1 MPNIPRPSKK
11 RKAPKAAQDE
21 PVKIETTSN
30 ENEYSTVGD
39 ATELALPSKK
49 KKRKEA
55 AEPLPPPEKREN
67 KKKKERREEVTKAK
81 KKVLSKKKQKALET
95 IKKRKEKKQTL
106 ESLFESLQEY
116 QFDAGQGLVSTAHR
130 QDKIKRP
137 EIEIERDPVFPKKIR
152 SVSSSVINAKP
163 QRIQQNYYE
172 TDSSGEEEDE
182 AEVEV
187 AVVKEEKPVEK
198 EEEPEIVEI
207 KEVTIA
213 PKVDK
218 EVEENKKQRKERLNK
233 FYKVLEC
240 IKGEHIPVLR
250 DPEIEEKRSKLPI
263 FAEEMN
269 IVEAI
274 NENAVVIVSSETG
287 SGKTT
292 QIPQFLYE
300 SGYTLK
306 GHLIGVTE
314 PRRVAAISMSQR
326 VGVELNDLSKV
337 SYQIRFEGNRT
348 DDTKILFMTD
358 GVLLKEL
365 QTDLMLSKY
374 SVIIIDEAH
383 ERSMYSD
390 VLIGLLSRICFLRA
404 KKAFPL
410 KLIIMSAT
418 LRLADFTQKR
428 LFPSMTPKVI
438 KVEAR
443 QFPVQIHFE
452 RKTPDDYL
460 EAAYKKVCNVH
471 EKLPDGAILVF
482 LSGQGEVK
490 RLLKLLAQ
498 RYPMK
503 GKNVRG
509 HLTKNRDRK
518 KAQKE
523 KLKLSSFSQK
533 ASTLLD
539 GKTVASEAVAEDDT
553 KADLDEYG
561 TADCGILDD
570 DFDDSNIHF
579 GGDLPPPPPGLSPLY
594 CLPLYSLLSS
604 AKQQRVF
611 QPPPEGT
618 RLCVIATNV
627 AETSLT
633 IPNIRYVIDSGKEKR
648 RDYDPIT
655 GVSQFN
661 IHLISQAS
669 AEQRSGRA
677 GRVQAGHAYRLYSS
691 AMFEDFTV
699 FSQPEIMNKPID
711 QLVLHLKAMNI
722 VKISNF
728 PFPTPPLQD
737 QLEIAEKRLRL
748 MGALS
753 SDGSKDAKVTTLGKT
768 LSMFPLSPPF
778 AKMLAMANQHS
789 LMPYAIYLVSALS
802 VREPMTHILH
812 EKGENTIET
821 QKKMKDVLK
830 QRQKWCGIGQSRR
843 LGDLTVLLKALGA
856 ADFGQMNPKQ
866 CEDLGLRYKAV
877 IEIRKMRRQLV
888 NLINTSCNLKQEIT
902 IDTKLEPPTDEQAR
916 LLRQILI
923 ACLPNQIAK
932 RVDQSESGEVVPKGA
947 YQCQLLEEYCFIDAS
962 SMLYQDQPDFVVYQ
976 EIVQFN
982 NKKCLQ
988 NLSMVDPEW
997 LTQLAEPYCNFVM
1010 PDPEKDIPTFDQSSG
1025 QVVQNASVTF
1035 GERRW
1040 PLKAV
1045 KRQMPINILHY
1056 KHFARLFL
1064 GGHVC
1069 LKLAGNVP
1077 KMLAPPETMI
1087 KPWANLQK
1095 RTEKLLNALIAEE
1108 ILSRE
1113 KLHENWAKKD
1123 DYLLEEY
1130 LEWLP
1135 SSMHDKI
1142 QLKWPP
1148 M

>member
-1 MPNIPRPSKK
+1 MPNIPKPSKK
-11 RKAPKAAQDE
+11 RKASKSVQDDSI
-21 PVKIETTSN
+21 KIETSKEN

-49 KKRKEA
+49 KKRKETS
-55 AEPLPPPEKREN
+55 EPLQPPEKREN
-67 KKKKERREEVTKAK
+67 KKKKERREEVTQAK

-116 QFDAGQGLVSTAHR
+116 QFNAGTVQGLVSTAHR
-130 QDKIKRP
+130 QDKIKKP

-163 QRIQQNYYE
+163 KRIQQNYYE
-172 TDSSGEEEDE
+172 TDSSEDENEDE
-182 AEVEV
+182 AT
-187 AVVKEEKPVEK
+187 AVKEEEK
-198 EEEPEIVEI
+198 LEKDEDEEPEIIEI
-207 KEVTIA
+207 KQEKIVSKI
-213 PKVDK
+213 DK
-218 EVEENKKQRKERLNK
+218 EVDENKKQRKERLNK

-240 IKGEHIPVLR
+240 IKGEHIPVQR
-250 DPEIEEKRSKLPI
+250 DPEIENKRSKLPI

-300 SGYTLK
+300 SGYTSK
-306 GHLIGVTE
+306 GHLIGITE
-314 PRRVAAISMSQR
+314 PRRVAAISMSHR
-326 VGVELNDLSKV
+326 VGVELNDPSKV

-348 DDTKILFMTD
+348 DNTKILFMTD

-383 ERSMYSD
+383 ERSMFSD

-404 KKAFPL
+404 KKSFPL

-418 LRLADFTQKR
+418 LRLSDFTQKR

-443 QFPVQIHFE
+443 QFPVQLHFE

-490 RLLKLLAQ
+490 RLLKLLTQ

-509 HLTKNRDRK
+509 HLTKNRDKK
-518 KAQKE
+518 KAVKE
-523 KLKLSSFSQK
+523 KLKLSSFAQQ

-539 GKTVASEAVAEDDT
+539 GKTISTKPEAEDDT
-553 KADLDEYG
+553 KADLDEFG
-561 TADCGILDD
+561 VADCGILDD
-570 DFDDSNIHF
+570 DFDDSSIHF
-579 GGDLPPPPPGLSPLY
+579 GGDLPPPPAGLSPLY

-633 IPNIRYVIDSGKEKR
+633 IPNIRYVVDSGKEKR

-661 IHLISQAS
+661 IHWISQAS

-699 FSQPEIMNKPID
+699 FSQPEIMNKPVD

-728 PFPTPPLQD
+728 PFPTPPLPD

-753 SDGSKDAKVTTLGKT
+753 SDGTVISIFL
-768 LSMFPLSPPF
+768 
-778 AKMLAMANQHS
+778 
-789 LMPYAIYLVSALS
+789 IY
-802 VREPMTHILH
+802 
-812 EKGENTIET
+812 
-821 QKKMKDVLK
+821 
-830 QRQKWCGIGQSRR
+830 
-843 LGDLTVLLKALGA
+843 
-856 ADFGQMNPKQ
+856 
-866 CEDLGLRYKAV
+866 
-877 IEIRKMRRQLV
+877 
-888 NLINTSCNLKQEIT
+888 
-902 IDTKLEPPTDEQAR
+902 
-916 LLRQILI
+916 
-923 ACLPNQIAK
+923 
-932 RVDQSESGEVVPKGA
+932 
-947 YQCQLLEEYCFIDAS
+947 
-962 SMLYQDQPDFVVYQ
+962 
-976 EIVQFN
+976 
-982 NKKCLQ
+982 
-988 NLSMVDPEW
+988 
-997 LTQLAEPYCNFVM
+997 
-1010 PDPEKDIPTFDQSSG
+1010 
-1025 QVVQNASVTF
+1025 
-1035 GERRW
+1035 
-1040 PLKAV
+1040 
-1045 KRQMPINILHY
+1045 
-1056 KHFARLFL
+1056 
-1064 GGHVC
+1064 
-1069 LKLAGNVP
+1069 
-1077 KMLAPPETMI
+1077 
-1087 KPWANLQK
+1087 
-1095 RTEKLLNALIAEE
+1095 
-1108 ILSRE
+1108 
-1113 KLHENWAKKD
+1113 
-1123 DYLLEEY
+1123 
-1130 LEWLP
+1130 
-1135 SSMHDKI
+1135 
-1142 QLKWPP
+1142 
-1148 M
+1148 